1 MKAAALR
8 GALSDRAR
16 NERIHVI
23 TELVAGQ
30 TPSTKGAKTFLGE
43 ISDRKKVLLVVGRE
57 DIAAWKSVHN
67 LDGVHPIAPDQL
79 NTYDVLNSD
88 DVVFSVE
95 ALNTFIHGPAES
107 VQEEN
112 KEEAK

>member
-1 MKAAALR
+1 
-8 GALSDRAR
+8 
-16 NERIHVI
+16 V
-23 TELVAGQ
+23 Q
-30 TPSTKGAKTFLGE
+30 
-43 ISDRKKVLLVVGRE
+43 
-57 DIAAWKSVHN
+57 N